1 MVSGLELIDKPE
13 ENKYEWFTL
22 RKHRTDAVHDRLK
35 EEAQTYK
42 EIDSLDELTKEQWEF
57 FADTVSEN
65 VWWHGKRFRK
75 CCRGTSSP
83 AATRRKNA
91 RSSSHSER
99 LRTGTES
106 GCYDWLPASR
116 S

>member
-75 CCRGTSSP
+75 CCRGEWDIKPGSDE
-83 AATRRKNA
+83 AQ
-91 RSSSHSER
+91 ER
-99 LRTGTES
+99 EKLVALREAENGH
-106 GCYDWLPASR
+106 
-116 S
+116 